1 VNTPPY
7 EDVPAHPAFGGAAS
21 RFSPADQNDLKT
33 LSICHYVYA
42 GILAFTGVIPIGV
55 ALFALGVFS
64 AIEPS
69 HPPALKGIVGGVL
82 LIFWGVLTLL
92 LWVKAAFVAYSG
104 TCLRQGKHR
113 TLSQVVACLCCLN
126 MPFGTLLGVFTLV
139 VLGRPSVRAGYEAPG

>member
-7 EDVPAHPAFGGAAS
+7 EAVPAHPAFGVAAS

-64 AIEPS
+64 AIEGS

-82 LIFWGVLTLL
+82 LIFWGALTLL
-92 LWVKAAFVAYSG
+92 LWVKAVLVAYSG
-104 TCLRQGKHR
+104 TCLRQGKRR
-113 TLSQVVACLCCLN
+113 TFSQVVACLCCLN

-139 VLGRPSVRAGYEAPG
+139 VLGRPSVRAGYEAPE